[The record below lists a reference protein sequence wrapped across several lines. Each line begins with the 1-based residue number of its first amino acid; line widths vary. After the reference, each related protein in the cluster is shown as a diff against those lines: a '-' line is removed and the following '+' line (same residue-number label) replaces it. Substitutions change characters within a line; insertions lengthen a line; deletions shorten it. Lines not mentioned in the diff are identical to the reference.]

1 MKRVLLSLLCTA
13 VCALPTR
20 TASALDAEECVS
32 LHASGQDARENGKLT
47 AARTS
52 FLQCASE
59 ACPTVVR
66 EECARLLASTE
77 TSLPT
82 VVFEAR
88 NAAGETEN
96 DVEVSVD
103 GNVIADKLRAT
114 AIGID
119 PGEHDFRFRGPG
131 GKTAQQRITLLEGQK
146 NRLIRIDF
154 AEAPRKT
161 QPTTTPTE
169 PQKRATGI
177 PTLAYVLGGVSI
189 VSLGAFG
196 YFALSG
202 KSKQS
207 DLEDHCAPRC
217 PGSDY
222 DAMRQRYLFADI
234 ALGVAV
240 VSGGVA
246 TWLVLGNSESPNRVG
261 VRPLP
266 AGAAATYETRF

>member
-1 MKRVLLSLLCTA
+1 MKRVWVSFL
-13 VCALPTR
+13 VCAGLAFAAR
-20 TASALDAEECVS
+20 TARALDAEECVS

-47 AARTS
+47 SARTS

-66 EECARLLASTE
+66 EECARLLAATE

-88 NAAGETEN
+88 DASGKTEK

-103 GNVIADKLRAT
+103 GNVILSKLGAT
-114 AIGID
+114 AVGVD
-119 PGEHDFRFRGPG
+119 PGEHTFRFRGPG
-131 GKTAQQRITLLEGQK
+131 GQTVQRQITLLEGQK
-146 NRLIRIDF
+146 NQLIPIDF
-154 AEAPRKT
+154 AEPASAKKPAP
-161 QPTTTPTE
+161 PTPE
-169 PQKRATGI
+169 PPKRGGGI
-177 PTLAYVLGGVSI
+177 PTLAYVLGGVSV

-207 DLEDHCAPRC
+207 DLEDTCAPRC
-217 PGSDY
+217 PDSDY
-222 DAMRQRYLFADI
+222 DTMRQRYLFADI

-246 TWLVLGNSESPNRVG
+246 TWLVLGSSESPNRVG